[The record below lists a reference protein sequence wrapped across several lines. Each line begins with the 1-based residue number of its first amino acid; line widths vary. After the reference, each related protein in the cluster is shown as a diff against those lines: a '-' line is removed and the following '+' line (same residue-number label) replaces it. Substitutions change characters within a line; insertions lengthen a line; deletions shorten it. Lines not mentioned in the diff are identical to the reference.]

1 MRTDDPIP
9 TAPAPVVDFSNTEIA
24 FSHLSDRELKKTAWL
39 FRLMS
44 RPWLVQYGSGPTLW
58 AVEKGLPFVETI
70 IRNTVFE
77 QFVGGTTLLNCQH
90 SIERLA
96 AQNVLTILDYGA
108 EGKET
113 ELDFNYTMN
122 ENLRAIDFA
131 SRSPHIPVV
140 STKVTGLARF
150 GLLERIQS
158 AQALTREEL
167 SEYRNVLKRIDAICH
182 HAAQKGVAIFIDA
195 EETWIQD
202 TIDHLVWLMMRR
214 YNRERVVVYNTFQM
228 YRNDRLNFLMESYD
242 RSRRE
247 GFLLGAKLVRGAYM
261 EKERLRAAEMGYPDP
276 INPDKNTA
284 DDHYDTGVRFCLKH
298 IEHIALCNASHNAN
312 SALLQAELMEKK
324 GIPRDHPH
332 ALFSQLYGMSDIVTF
347 NLARAGFRVGKY
359 VPYGQVRE
367 VVPYLIRRAQENTSV
382 TGDVGRELALIEQ
395 EMKRRFGKP

>member
-90 SIERLA
+90 NIERLA